1 MSSQARV
8 LVLVLA
14 WVEQQWAPTAMAA
27 LAEVLSAQ
35 DVAEAAVVVAAI
47 MAGEGDS
54 SGGSHTERVA
64 FFDAQLAC
72 PVQDV

>member
-1 MSSQARV
+1 MSSQAR
-8 LVLVLA
+8 VLVLA

-35 DVAEAAVVVAAI
+35 DVAEAAVVVAAAI

-72 PVQDV
+72 PIQDV